1 MGKFKPRLFLLF
13 LLIIILLA
21 GGWLLARGASRTRM
35 EQAGALLTQAR
46 PQTVVAAW
54 NGNTITAG
62 DVQYQLALDALADPA
77 IQDGEADAQAVLDGL
92 LTDAMVQAE
101 AERLGIAASDEE
113 AAAFLAYQK
122 QMYDSYPE
130 LAQSV
135 DDYCRGAGIT
145 LEQYWT
151 LYEQLA
157 GTILTKQLYRNWYYE
172 QFTAQNG
179 ADAVQEGEAREQAYQ
194 AHLQQ
199 LFAEHQSEITYYPL
213 S

>member
-1 MGKFKPRLFLLF
+1 MLF

-77 IQDGEADAQAVLDGL
+77 IQDGEADAQTVLDGL

-172 QFTAQNG
+172 QLAAQNS
-179 ADAVQEGEAREQAYQ
+179 ADAVQDSEAREQAYQ